1 MNDTIAGIVI
11 RETEVKETD
20 AIITVYTADYG
31 KLSLYGKA
39 LRKMSSKNAYACQMF
54 DYSDFLLDYNPN
66 KDVQLLKSANLKK
79 EYMGIRTD
87 YDRLSLASVVVE
99 IISQLEDD
107 SMFDILQLTL
117 EKLNSDKEPFTAFN
131 VFVVYVLNM
140 LGITPVVDE
149 CVSCGSTT
157 NIETIS
163 IADGGFICHNCNKT
177 LHQKPLDM
185 EMLKRFRIINKASF
199 EVYDKLYG
207 LNLNDYQLSALLV
220 EFLCTH
226 SGMRLKSWRSVQ
238 NL

>member
-11 RETEVKETD
+11 RETEVKENDT
-20 AIITVYTADYG
+20 IITVYTDQYG
-31 KLSLYGKA
+31 KLSLYGKS

-66 KDVQLLKSANLKK
+66 KEVQLLKSANLKK
-79 EYMGIRTD
+79 EYLGLRTD

-107 SMFDILQLTL
+107 SLFDLLQLTL
-117 EKLNSDKEPFTAFN
+117 EKLDSDEEPFTAFN
-131 VFVVYVLNM
+131 VFVVHVLNM
-140 LGITPVVDE
+140 LGIAPVVDE

-157 NIETIS
+157 GIETIS
-163 IADGGFICHNCNKT
+163 IADGGFICHDCNKS
-177 LHQKPLDM
+177 LRQKPVDVDM
-185 EMLKRFRIINKASF
+185 LRRFRIINKAGF
-199 EVYDKLYG
+199 EVYDKLHG
-207 LNLNDYQLSALLV
+207 LRLNDYQLSSLLV